1 MLKKALQFLL
11 PPQNI
16 FRTSF
21 TNGAALQSLGTLEFY
36 AGRLCLPLS
45 SSYDFKRKSET
56 SGIAAAKF
64 GNFAERYVALQ
75 SLRTLEFY
83 AGRLCLPLIG
93 RSYDFKR
100 KSETSGIAA
109 AKFPNFAER
118 YELKSITL

>member
-56 SGIAAAKF
+56 SGIAVAKF
-64 GNFAERYVALQ
+64 GNFAEHKKKLLSKLTGLWSFMPADSV
-75 SLRTLEFY
+75 
-83 AGRLCLPLIG
+83 CL
-93 RSYDFKR
+93 
-100 KSETSGIAA
+100 
-109 AKFPNFAER
+109 
-118 YELKSITL
+118 